1 MRKPFVMLAIVL
13 LLFAIAGE
21 IASKFYWSGIVLD
34 RAKNLSQ
41 QTRTPPFQMSP
52 LGRIAE
58 WAPVVL
64 FFAGAAAGVVAAIRK
79 EKGPWILV
87 VMLVVIFVLLW
98 FIWV

>member
-1 MRKPFVMLAIVL
+1 MRKPFL
-13 LLFAIAGE
+13 LLAMALLLLAIAGE
-21 IASKFYWSGIVLD
+21 IADKFYWSSIVLD
-34 RAKNLSQ
+34 RGKNLSQ

-79 EKGPWILV
+79 EKGPWV
-87 VMLVVIFVLLW
+87 VVVILIVIFMLLW
-98 FIWV
+98 ALWV